1 MNKKNQH
8 TLYWRYRL
16 PLIIAEIIEN
26 EADIVTIQE
35 NDHPDVI
42 ESALNVRAKKDSKS
56 EENIWKCEYVA
67 RTQSPIENMANL
79 PFGKNKKDGSTICW
93 DITKFT
99 QDEKFEQEESAY
111 SDYEITNENGLKET
125 LSNGNIY
132 VAVKLNHTATEKNI
146 VVVTTQLESEKTLTG
161 ENIRIHQMK
170 ELMKKM
176 NEWKKNDSNIIFTS
190 DLNAIPEQNARD
202 LQIMPAENK
211 RCVNKPYEK
220 LFLEQF
226 NLAGEWYCQQTEK
239 DKIDGDIYKAEFK
252 DSSFTKTDS
261 KKSYDITSSSHKFR
275 MSIDETVYELRRTSE
290 ENEWKSTDENNK
302 KELKCQK
309 FTADKPTTVV
319 AGIFDLI
326 QNFSGKTFYDSFS
339 QKYVIDQYD
348 TTKPTTITMKI
359 NDTDKWTITKTDDTY
374 TATPISAE
382 TKGSCILMGQ
392 SYVWRCENGLIGEQK
407 LKFHM
412 KWSQKLENTYKYN
425 YPDVVYKYVTNF
437 VTDAKTE
444 KAEVDFVKTNILKSD
459 ENFDSVVKDAKTKY
473 IKHVNEI
480 VDNIVAVAEED
491 KKNSTEMGLI
501 SSQKKLSLD
510 QKEPLTVL
518 SKSNPQTPST
528 EDYIFA
534 TKELTP
540 VAHLSYFLDE
550 MLATNVEGGAPSFN
564 YPSNH
569 VALMTRY
576 RFA

>member
-1 MNKKNQH
+1 
-8 TLYWRYRL
+8 
-16 PLIIAEIIEN
+16 
-26 EADIVTIQE
+26 
-35 NDHPDVI
+35 
-42 ESALNVRAKKDSKS
+42 
-56 EENIWKCEYVA
+56 
-67 RTQSPIENMANL
+67 
-79 PFGKNKKDGSTICW
+79 
-93 DITKFT
+93 
-99 QDEKFEQEESAY
+99 
-111 SDYEITNENGLKET
+111 
-125 LSNGNIY
+125 
-132 VAVKLNHTATEKNI
+132 
-146 VVVTTQLESEKTLTG
+146 
-161 ENIRIHQMK
+161 MK

-202 LQIMPAENK
+202 LQIKENERHVIK
-211 RCVNKPYEK
+211 STYENI
-220 LFLEQF
+220 LLEQF
-226 NLAGEWYCQQTEK
+226 NLAGEWYCQQTETGK
-239 DKIDGDIYKAEFK
+239 MDGDIYKAEFK

-290 ENEWKSTDENNK
+290 ENMWISTDVNNNK
-302 KELKCQK
+302 KYLTCQK
-309 FTADKPTTVV
+309 FTANKPTTVD
-319 AGIFDLI
+319 AGIFNLI

-339 QKYVIDQYD
+339 QKYVIDQYN
-348 TTKPTTITMKI
+348 TTTPTTITMKI
-359 NDTDKWTITKTDDTY
+359 NDTDTWTITKTDDTY
-374 TATPISAE
+374 TATPTSAE

-392 SYVWRCENGLIGEQK
+392 SYLWRCENGLIGEQK
-407 LKFHM
+407 LNFHM

-459 ENFDSVVKDAKTKY
+459 EKFDSVVKDAKTKY

-518 SKSNPQTPST
+518 SKSNPQTLST

-550 MLATNVEGGAPSFN
+550 MIAIAREAKVEGGAPSFN